1 MKLMYS
7 KNPMIKLLIYG
18 KIKRMMKTYLGAELK
33 NEDRNLLR
41 GVFTKRIKDFDEDS
55 IAFY

>member
-1 MKLMYS
+1 MV
-7 KNPMIKLLIYG
+7 KLLIYG
-18 KIKRMMKTYLGAELK
+18 KIKKMMNTYISAELK

-55 IAFY
+55 KAFY